1 MANAHTH
8 TPVKILHGLTPH
20 LWDHRSKQGKGCSV
34 LCWTGHIL
42 ELRDTISYA
51 ELEAHLVTSEDH
63 SLFINRTRWIIQ
75 MLSASGFHNTVKY
88 TYSGH
93 SYSDHLLDGTKKGP
107 SSLSEYHRMTT
118 GSHPRFPV
126 ERSSRYWQKLT
137 SLLLRF
143 CGLALC
149 QNRILFKLK
158 ILLIQVKKKKQP
170 CFAVFITKFV
180 GGETLTF
187 LKKFFFIG
195 TFYGSEETLYLAG

>member
-1 MANAHTH
+1 MLNGSHTRTEWH
-8 TPVKILHGLTPH
+8 
-20 LWDHRSKQGKGCSV
+20 
-34 LCWTGHIL
+34 HII
-42 ELRDTISYA
+42 RRARGTFSDVIRP
-51 ELEAHLVTSEDH
+51 
-63 SLFINRTRWIIQ
+63 LFINGTRRTVQ

-88 TYSGH
+88 MYSGS
-93 SYSDHLLDGTKKGP
+93 SYSDHFLDGTKRGP
-107 SSLSEYHRMTT
+107 PSLSEYHRMTT

-126 ERSSRYWQKLT
+126 ERSSQYWQKLT

-149 QNRILFKLK
+149 QNRILLKLK
-158 ILLIQVKKKKQP
+158 NLLIQVKKKKKT

-187 LKKFFFIG
+187 LKMYFFFIG